1 VGTWVAA
8 IEDLETEISV
18 LSEKTKN
25 ARPWSF
31 TAEDRIAARE
41 LGARLP
47 DRLFDAH
54 AHLYESAHVS
64 PGGPLIRTGPATAG
78 VDAWRRFLG
87 RQVGA
92 SRLRH
97 AICVPF
103 PSQQGDLEAANRFVL
118 KEIRRRKGLRGLLLV
133 GPDASRSAID
143 ALLDANPGIVGFKV
157 YHLLASRADTF
168 QCRPS
173 EYIPDW
179 IWQSADTRG
188 LVILL
193 HLVRRAALADRVNQK
208 YIRRHAQRYPR
219 AKLVLAHAA
228 RGFHAPNTANGIASL
243 RGLTNVYFDTSGIC
257 EADALAAVLGEFGP
271 RRLLWGS
278 DFPVSQQRGRTVS
291 LGTGFAW
298 ITTDQVAWNEKA
310 FFGKPLLVGLEST
323 RALLD
328 AADRF
333 GLNSEDRD
341 DLFHDNAARLTGL
354 LAESGSVT
362 QDLYRKAKA
371 IIPGGTQLLS
381 KRPEMAA
388 PDQWPA
394 YFREARG
401 CQVWDLDG
409 RHYFDCGMHGIGAAL
424 LGFRDP
430 DVTRAVLRRIA
441 LGSFSTL
448 NPPEEVDLAQR
459 LVAIHPWAQQA
470 RFTRT
475 GGEAVAVAV
484 RIARATTGRSLV
496 AVCGYHGW
504 HDWYLAAN
512 LGNDDALDGH
522 LLPGLE
528 PRGVP
533 SELRG
538 TAFTFHYND
547 RRQFDALVGEHGRR
561 LAAVVMEPCRYHDPE
576 PGFLEHVR
584 DRVHE
589 VGALL
594 IFDEITIGWRLCYG
608 GAHLRLA
615 VDPDVAIFGKTLSN
629 GHPMGAVIG
638 TVQAMEGAHDS
649 FISSSYWTEGV
660 GPAAALATLEKMAEI
675 DVPGHCRQIG
685 TLVAAAWRRHAQSH
699 RLPVKVDEGY
709 PALAHFAFDH
719 PQAAELK
726 TLYVQCMLDRGFLAN
741 TAIYVTLAHTPE
753 IIGAYTAAVDDVFGE
768 IAEALRQ
775 DDVARRLRG
784 PVAQSGFKRL
794 L

>member
-1 VGTWVAA
+1 MT
-8 IEDLETEISV
+8 
-18 LSEKTKN
+18 
-25 ARPWSF
+25 
-31 TAEDRIAARE
+31 
-41 LGARLP
+41 
-47 DRLFDAH
+47 
-54 AHLYESAHVS
+54 
-64 PGGPLIRTGPATAG
+64 
-78 VDAWRRFLG
+78 
-87 RQVGA
+87 
-92 SRLRH
+92 
-97 AICVPF
+97 
-103 PSQQGDLEAANRFVL
+103 
-118 KEIRRRKGLRGLLLV
+118 
-133 GPDASRSAID
+133 
-143 ALLDANPGIVGFKV
+143 
-157 YHLLASRADTF
+157 
-168 QCRPS
+168 
-173 EYIPDW
+173 
-179 IWQSADTRG
+179 
-188 LVILL
+188 
-193 HLVRRAALADRVNQK
+193 
-208 YIRRHAQRYPR
+208 
-219 AKLVLAHAA
+219 
-228 RGFHAPNTANGIASL
+228 
-243 RGLTNVYFDTSGIC
+243 
-257 EADALAAVLGEFGP
+257 
-271 RRLLWGS
+271 
-278 DFPVSQQRGRTVS
+278 
-291 LGTGFAW
+291 
-298 ITTDQVAWNEKA
+298 
-310 FFGKPLLVGLEST
+310 
-323 RALLD
+323 
-328 AADRF
+328 
-333 GLNSEDRD
+333 
-341 DLFHDNAARLTGL
+341 
-354 LAESGSVT
+354 
-362 QDLYRKAKA
+362 
-371 IIPGGTQLLS
+371 
-381 KRPEMAA
+381 
-388 PDQWPA
+388 
-394 YFREARG
+394 
-401 CQVWDLDG
+401 
-409 RHYFDCGMHGIGAAL
+409 
-424 LGFRDP
+424 
-430 DVTRAVLRRIA
+430 
-441 LGSFSTL
+441 
-448 NPPEEVDLAQR
+448 
-459 LVAIHPWAQQA
+459 
-470 RFTRT
+470 
-475 GGEAVAVAV
+475 VAV
-484 RIARATTGRSLV
+484 RIARAHTRRDV
-496 AVCGYHGW
+496 IAFCGYHGW